1 MLVYRAFLHR
11 LSRFP
16 GPFLARLSNFYVTAL
31 SGKKLQLCD
40 EIQKLH
46 QQYGDYVRIGP
57 TEISIIDPA
66 AIKVIHGTASKFEK
80 GPWYTVIEPR
90 TSLQTERNKSIHA
103 QRRKVWDRGFSTR
116 ALRDY
121 EPRITLYTD
130 QLIAGIEKNVG
141 SPMNITPWFNY
152 YSFDV
157 MGDMAFGHSF
167 DMLLTGEDSY
177 ILRQVHDDM
186 KKIGLFSHLTWLF
199 PFVKRTPGVNK
210 DYLKL
215 WKWMTSRVEHRI
227 QNPPE
232 IPDLFSWILKAFDE
246 GPKSEQDHLNLQGD
260 AYLIVVAGSDTTAA
274 TLTNILFHLVNNQA
288 LYKELQT
295 ELDSFLPELSYD
307 KLTSSKLLDAV
318 INETLRLHPAVPSGV
333 QRVTPAEGVKI
344 GETYVPGNTIVA
356 IPLHTLFRDERL
368 FPRPNEF
375 LPERW
380 MAQSELVKDPS
391 VFIPFYTG
399 PYSCV
404 GKQLALME
412 LRRVTAKIVTR
423 YDVSFAEGQ
432 SEMDYLDGFRDAFTT
447 VPASLKVV
455 FTKREE
461 C

>member
-16 GPFLARLSNFYVTAL
+16 GPFFARLSNFYVTVL

-46 QQYGDYVRIGP
+46 HQYGDYVRVGP

-66 AIKVIHGTASKFEK
+66 AIKVIHGATSKFEK
-80 GPWYTVIEPR
+80 GPWYTIIEPR
-90 TSLQTERNKSIHA
+90 TSLQTDRNKQTHA
-103 QRRKVWDRGFSTR
+103 QRRKAWDRGFSTR

-130 QLIAGIEKNVG
+130 QLIAGIEKHVG
-141 SPMNITPWFNY
+141 SPMNMTPWFNY

-167 DMLLTGEDSY
+167 DMLVTGEDSY

-199 PFVKRTPGVNK
+199 PFVKRIPGVNK
-210 DYLKL
+210 DYLRL
-215 WKWMTSRVEHRI
+215 WNWVTSHVLHRI

-232 IPDLFSWILKAFDE
+232 IPDVFSWILKAFDD
-246 GPKSEQDHLNLQGD
+246 GPKAEQDHLNLQGD
-260 AYLIVVAGSDTTAA
+260 AYLIIVAGSDTTAA
-274 TLTNILFHLVNNQA
+274 ALTNILFHLVKNQA

-295 ELDSFLPELSYD
+295 ELESYLPELSYV

-333 QRVTPAEGVKI
+333 QRVTPAEGIKI
-344 GETYVPGNTIVA
+344 GETYIPGNTM
-356 IPLHTLFRDERL
+356 RL
-368 FPRPNEF
+368 FPRPDEF

-380 MAQSELVKDPS
+380 TTQPELVNDPS

-412 LRRVTAKIVTR
+412 LRRVTAEIVIR
-423 YDVSFAEGQ
+423 YDVSFAEEQTETAFLNG
-432 SEMDYLDGFRDAFTT
+432 YRDTFTT
-447 VPASLKVV
+447 VPAPLKVV
-455 FTKREE
+455 FTKRGESNLE
-461 C
+461 VS